1 MRRVVLAVTIALIC
15 GLSTAGAIEVY
26 NLVAP
31 AHSDPSG
38 NGAADGLQ
46 CRRRRRSHTGHS
58 ED

>member
-1 MRRVVLAVTIALIC
+1 MRRVVLAVTVALIC

-38 NGAADGLQ
+38 NGGN
-46 CRRRRRSHTGHS
+46 
-58 ED
+58 